1 MSEIHAHNV
10 LNMLA
15 DNPMNEQEIRAAVT
29 REFGEDAK
37 FHTCSKQGMD
47 IETLLSFL
55 IQRQKVVQV
64 EGDKWVLNAARM
76 CSH

>member
-15 DNPMNEQEIRAAVT
+15 DNPMDEQEIRAAVA
-29 REFGEDAK
+29 REFGEAAK

-47 IETLLSFL
+47 IDALLSFL
-55 IQRQKVVQV
+55 IQRQKIVAT
-64 EGDKWVLNAARM
+64 EGNKWVLNAARM
-76 CSH
+76 CNH